1 MSAIQDVASQDDGV
15 RDVGKVIGFLAVA
28 LAFGWVLA
36 WVTINFGVAT
46 GWIGAAALIG
56 WALIARRRW
65 EWLRKTSGADPGGP
79 ERVVWHRATGTA
91 VACGHM
97 LTTLSHPHI
106 DLHVGS
112 GNSLATDSWTMLAAI
127 IISAFVFHRD
137 SGERDERDAAIAAQG
152 LKAGYTT
159 LIALLLALSFLLGFA
174 PPDVLAPFTHF
185 FIGNLLIALI
195 VISALAHYGVQLLGY
210 SQDACAARDLSA

>member
-1 MSAIQDVASQDDGV
+1 MV
-15 RDVGKVIGFLAVA
+15 RVIGFLVAA
-28 LAFGWVLA
+28 LAFGWALA
-36 WVTINFGVAT
+36 WTTINFGIAT

-65 EWLRKTSGADPGGP
+65 EWLGKTSGADPSGP
-79 ERVVWHRATGTA
+79 ARVVWHRATGTA

-97 LTTLSHPHI
+97 LTSLSHPHI

-127 IISAFVFHRD
+127 IVSAFVFHRD
-137 SGERDERDAAIAAQG
+137 SDGRDERDAAIAAQG

-159 LIALLLALSFLLGFA
+159 LIVLLLVLLFFLGFA

-185 FIGNLLIALI
+185 FIANLLIALI
-195 VISALAHYGVQLLGY
+195 AISALAHYGVQLLGY
-210 SQDACAARDLSA
+210 SNDARAAREFSA